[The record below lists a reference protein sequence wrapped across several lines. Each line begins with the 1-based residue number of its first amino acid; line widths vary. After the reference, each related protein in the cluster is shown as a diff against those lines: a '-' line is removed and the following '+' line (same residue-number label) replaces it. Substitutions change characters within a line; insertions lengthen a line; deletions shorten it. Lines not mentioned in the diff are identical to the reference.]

1 MIEQYIEHVK
11 KFGSSFNKFWED
23 NSIKDIVSNFNDFI
37 SNLNF
42 EQLWAVSHIFSSV
55 FIFICL
61 INIMTVVYSDYLLNY
76 LKMVLLTF
84 LYIPSLNSIY
94 INKQNVA
101 YLYIGYND
109 YLF

>member
-1 MIEQYIEHVK
+1 MSEQYIEHVK

-61 INIMTVVYSDYLLNY
+61 INIIM
-76 LKMVLLTF
+76 M
-84 LYIPSLNSIY
+84 
-94 INKQNVA
+94 
-101 YLYIGYND
+101 
-109 YLF
+109 